1 MSESHED
8 TVAVSPEELA
18 EITGEA
24 EEADEAG
31 APEKVAETEDE
42 HPLESPDALRHPR
55 DEAARH
61 D

>member
-8 TVAVSPEELA
+8 TVALSPEELA

-24 EEADEAG
+24 EEADETG
-31 APEKVAETEDE
+31 APEKAAETEDE
-42 HPLESPDALRHPR
+42 HPLESPAALRHPR
-55 DEAARH
+55 DEDTSH